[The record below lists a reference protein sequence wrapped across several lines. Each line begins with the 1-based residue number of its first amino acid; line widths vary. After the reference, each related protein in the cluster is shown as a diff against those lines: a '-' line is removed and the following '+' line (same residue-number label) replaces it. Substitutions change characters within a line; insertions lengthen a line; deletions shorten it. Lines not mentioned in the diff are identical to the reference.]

1 MFSHVFR
8 CGFAAALFAAI
19 AAGPA
24 NAASLI
30 TQADF
35 VSPTIVTFDG
45 QNGFF
50 PFPSAYSESGATFQ
64 AGGAGDSFF
73 LFFDIMDVDG
83 VGALAVSF
91 PTPINRFGFTGNAS
105 NPNISN
111 PSTWEVTQTDFFSD
125 SSFTNLVDSFT
136 TVVPINTSPTFYG
149 LQSAVPFQSVR
160 ISMTPATGGG
170 GFSPYIDDF
179 RFEANAI
186 PEPASFGLL
195 LPVLAAGALLF
206 MRRRKP

>member
-1 MFSHVFR
+1 
-8 CGFAAALFAAI
+8 
-19 AAGPA
+19 
-24 NAASLI
+24 
-30 TQADF
+30 
-35 VSPTIVTFDG
+35 
-45 QNGFF
+45 
-50 PFPSAYSESGATFQ
+50 
-64 AGGAGDSFF
+64 
-73 LFFDIMDVDG
+73 
-83 VGALAVSF
+83 
-91 PTPINRFGFTGNAS
+91 
-105 NPNISN
+105 
-111 PSTWEVTQTDFFSD
+111 
-125 SSFTNLVDSFT
+125 
-136 TVVPINTSPTFYG
+136 VVPISTSPTFYG